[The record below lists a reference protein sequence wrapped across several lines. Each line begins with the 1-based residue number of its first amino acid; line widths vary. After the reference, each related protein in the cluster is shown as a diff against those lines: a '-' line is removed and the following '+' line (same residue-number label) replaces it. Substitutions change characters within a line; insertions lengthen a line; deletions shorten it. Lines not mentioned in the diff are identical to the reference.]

1 MIFDED
7 HEMFRDS
14 VRRFMLSEAAPHV
27 EQWREDGCCDPD
39 IFLKAGEQGLLCMWA
54 DEKYGGLGIED
65 FRFEQVVIEET
76 IRHGDIGLFMSLH
89 SRLVGPYIG
98 HLGSEELKAR
108 LLPKCISGETI
119 LGIAMTEPNAGS
131 DLAGIKSKAVRDG
144 DDWILSGSKTFI
156 SNGINGGAFVV
167 AARTVPD
174 KPHGIGLFVVESDM
188 EGFSRGRNL
197 KKMGLKA
204 QDTAELFF
212 ENVRIP
218 AANVLGDPEK
228 GFYSLMHHLAE
239 ERLISACQE
248 VAHAQVAFDLTMD
261 YILERKAFGKPIGAF
276 QNSRFKMAEMRTS
289 LDILQKFPDM
299 FHPIIYWIAL
309 FALFALLTNLIRE
322 IIKDAEDIAG
332 DKEVGS
338 KTIAVVYGIKT
349 SKFITFILALI
360 TFVGL
365 VAIFLFYLSD
375 WMSLTYFGVFL
386 AAPFLL
392 LLFQIRKINDSKGFH
407 RLSLLIKI
415 IMLTGLMYAPI
426 AYFVMNVII
435 S

>member
-1 MIFDED
+1 MKRLIFDED

-14 VRRFMLSEAAPHV
+14 VRRFMQSEVAPNV
-27 EQWREDGCCDPD
+27 EQWREDGCCDPS

-119 LGIAMTEPNAGS
+119 LGVAMTEPNAGS

-144 DDWILSGSKTFI
+144 DDWILNGSKTYI
-156 SNGINGGAFVV
+156 SNGINGGAFIV
-167 AARTVPD
+167 AARTIPD

-212 ENVRIP
+212 ENVRVP
-218 AANVLGDPEK
+218 AENVLGDPER

-248 VAHAQVAFDLTMD
+248 VAHGQVAFDLTMD

-289 LDILQKFPDM
+289 LDILQTFIDQCVLLHNDGELSAELAAEAK
-299 FHPIIYWIAL
+299 L
-309 FALFALLTNLIRE
+309 FASELESTVMDNCVQLHGGAGYMSEYRISHMFTDARVSRIYAGSSEIMKE
-322 IIKDAEDIAG
+322 IIARSI
-332 DKEVGS
+332 
-338 KTIAVVYGIKT
+338 
-349 SKFITFILALI
+349 
-360 TFVGL
+360 GL
-365 VAIFLFYLSD
+365 D
-375 WMSLTYFGVFL
+375 E
-386 AAPFLL
+386 
-392 LLFQIRKINDSKGFH
+392 RK
-407 RLSLLIKI
+407 
-415 IMLTGLMYAPI
+415 LTG
-426 AYFVMNVII
+426 
-435 S
+435 SR